1 MTNEKMEEFKLGDG
15 EFVEKMA
22 EAPVSPAEKDVVYR
36 IKTDDI
42 DRLIDSRLKLLNY
55 DKADATKK
63 VESLQD
69 QMKVQEKKQKEID
82 LIFSD
87 CMRMIEKF
95 KADIEAEQTAEK
107 IDEPHVILSGSDS
120 DDDVQF
126 IEATYEPLLV
136 ASKPTKPASDSP
148 QQPPQLLQQ
157 LQQPQP
163 LLPRPLQPVLL
174 QQSPQLMKSPIPCQ
188 VVPHSPLLSPRMRE
202 PSPVRYL
209 RVQQT
214 REPVNK
220 SLLVSPPGA
229 TAQSPSSMVLSM
241 ILNEPPLTCKQQ
253 SSPGSSQGLPVPQVS
268 MTGSLLQPRGATFTE
283 LPPKHIDLAI
293 GMKLYGRKFNDIWY
307 KGTLID
313 IQNKDRP
320 RMEHKLKVKFDG
332 KGMKILTGK
341 QVACIDVSTEILPVG
356 TRVIE
361 GEETPSNWFFAGIVA
376 EPANVRNNNRYLI
389 FFDDGYAQYCYAR
402 DVHQVVEQSANVWE
416 DIHPDSSQFIQDY
429 LSQYP
434 ERPMVR
440 LQEKQMVKT
449 EWKGK
454 WWVAHVQRVDASLV
468 QMYFDADKRV
478 EWIYRGSTRLEPL
491 YTELANAEAS
501 KVSGKGRRH
510 NIHIK
515 SRQKPFVE
523 YTRGSEEQASKSGE
537 ADIKK
542 TGDDP
547 SGQGVDTGTAGEIGT
562 KKRAVARKSISK
574 PAAPVVVHDITDDME
589 DDLPPEEKEQHQ
601 YHQASSVSDITLHRD
616 IASVLQERLDGEV
629 QDVGNC
635 LLAGGDLGEDVLGER
650 MEIEKILPIRDSDK
664 KKYKPH
670 VCCASCLRDVPDDP
684 QKFKCNNPLLI
695 PQLCGWERQIT
706 KQSNYGKRVIVY
718 RAPCAR
724 RLRTIE
730 EVDKYLAMTNSLMTI
745 DMFCFDSQLHTDTE
759 YVPVRTFCDIKDL
772 SYGKETVPI
781 SCVNGI
787 DREYPDYVEYSNQR
801 TPAKGV
807 KLNLDPSFLVGCDC
821 TDGCRDRTKC
831 RCIQLTVDATRC
843 IAENLDAGY
852 HHRRLRESLITGVYE
867 CNVNCKCDCRCSSR
881 VAQNGLQL
889 RLQVFKTEKRGWGL
903 RCLDDIPAGGFIC
916 IYVGQLLTEQG
927 ANEDGQ
933 QFGDEYLAELD
944 YIEVV
949 ERVKDGFES
958 NVDEDEG
965 IMDDISTDNSVP
977 GDDSDSTYS
986 GEKRYAHQKAKKK
999 NGVNKIVLKRE
1010 DKAWSVKCGVQEEIS
1025 GANKT
1030 QDWLNSITCSAIVIS
1045 DEEEDKAASG
1055 AKVSVNDDE
1064 LPDLDE
1070 QPLPPVSGKP
1080 RVHLAMN
1087 VDKEVHLDERGK
1099 PMHMPRVG
1107 ATHDSNSN
1115 SSAERGASHD
1125 EMKCGIEKTDDG
1137 MASLKIT
1144 EPTSLNIDDVVSE
1157 DSDDNMFTEQKDAS
1171 TAAVP
1176 EFKRTTRSQT
1186 HSRFSN
1192 LPDPKSQKHISP
1204 QQSTTVNIPVGN
1216 RRKSDFVDTVLSL
1229 SPEKRPTIST
1239 RPYFGEEFSYVMD
1252 AKSMGNLGR
1261 YLNHSCTPNVFVQ
1274 NVFVDTHD
1282 LRFPWI
1288 AFFAAQYIRAGTELT
1303 WDYNYEVGSVPGKV
1317 LYCYCGSAEC
1327 RGRLL

>member
-1 MTNEKMEEFKLGDG
+1 
-15 EFVEKMA
+15 MA
-22 EAPVSPAEKDVVYR
+22 EAPINPAEKEVVYR

-42 DRLIDSRLKLLNY
+42 DKLIDSRLKLLDY
-55 DKADATKK
+55 DKADAKK
-63 VESLQD
+63 EVESLQN
-69 QMKVQEKKQKEID
+69 QVKVQEKKQKEID

-87 CMRMIEKF
+87 CIRMIEKF
-95 KADIEAEQTAEK
+95 KAEIEAEQTVEK
-107 IDEPHVILSGSDS
+107 IDEPQVILSGSDS

-126 IEATYEPLLV
+126 IEATYEPLCV
-136 ASKPTKPASDSP
+136 AKKPIKQTETP
-148 QQPPQLLQQ
+148 QQPQQLLQQ
-157 LQQPQP
+157 LQQPPQ
-163 LLPRPLQPVLL
+163 LQRPPVLT
-174 QQSPQLMKSPIPCQ
+174 PPVPCQ
-188 VVPHSPLLSPRMRE
+188 VVPHSPLLPRM
-202 PSPVRYL
+202 PTAPTPVRFV
-209 RVQQT
+209 RIQQYEESAT
-214 REPVNK
+214 KP
-220 SLLVSPPGA
+220 LLLSPQGVITPMA
-229 TAQSPSSMVLSM
+229 STLSK
-241 ILNEPPLTCKQQ
+241 ILNEPPVICGTVTNTNQQ
-253 SSPGSSQGLPVPQVS
+253 SSPDSCLGLPLPQVS
-268 MTGSLLQPRGATFTE
+268 ITGSMLQPRGATFTE
-283 LPPKHIDLAI
+283 LPPKHIDLAV

-320 RMEHKLKVKFDG
+320 RIEHKYKVKFDG
-332 KGMKILTGK
+332 KGMKILTGR
-341 QVACIDVSTEILPVG
+341 QVACIDISTEILPVG
-356 TRVIE
+356 TRVIALYR
-361 GEETPSNWFFAGIVA
+361 GEQTSPSNWYYAGIVA
-376 EPANVRNNNRYLI
+376 EPANKRNNNRYLI
-389 FFDDGYAQYCYAR
+389 FFDDGYAQYCFTR
-402 DVHQVVEQSANVWE
+402 DVHQVVEQSANVWD

-429 LSQYP
+429 LNQYP

-454 WWVAHVQRVDASLV
+454 WWAAHVQRVDASLV

-523 YTRGSEEQASKSGE
+523 YTRGSEDQGSKSGE
-537 ADIKK
+537 TDMQK
-542 TGDDP
+542 TAKTEGATLVDVG
-547 SGQGVDTGTAGEIGT
+547 SGETGT

-574 PAAPVVVHDITDDME
+574 PTPIIVHDITDDTE
-589 DDLPPEEKEQHQ
+589 DELPVEVQEQEPYQ
-601 YHQASSVSDITLHRD
+601 PSNGSQMTLHRD
-616 IASVLQERLDGEV
+616 IATTLQERFNGEHY
-629 QDVGNC
+629 
-635 LLAGGDLGEDVLGER
+635 DLGEDALGER
-650 MEIEKILPIRDSDK
+650 VEIEKILPIRDSDK

-670 VCCASCLRDVPDDP
+670 TCSASCLKDVPDDL
-684 QKFKCNNPLLI
+684 QKFKCYNPLLI

-730 EVDKYLAMTNSLMTI
+730 EVDKYLAQTNSHMTI

-867 CNVNCKCDCRCSSR
+867 CNVNCKCDCRCTNR

-965 IMDDISTDNSVP
+965 IMDDLSTDNSVP
-977 GDDSDSTYS
+977 ADDSDSTYS
-986 GEKRYAHQKAKKK
+986 GEKRYAHQKSKKK

-1010 DKAWSVKCGVQEEIS
+1010 DKAWSVKCGVQEIS

-1030 QDWLNSITCSAIVIS
+1030 QDWLNSLSSSAIVIS
-1045 DEEEDKAASG
+1045 DEEGDKGGSG
-1055 AKVSVNDDE
+1055 GRAMVNDDE

-1070 QPLPPVSGKP
+1070 QPLPPVSSKHK
-1080 RVHLAMN
+1080 VEH
-1087 VDKEVHLDERGK
+1087 
-1099 PMHMPRVG
+1099 VG
-1107 ATHDSNSN
+1107 
-1115 SSAERGASHD
+1115 SHND
-1125 EMKCGIEKTDDG
+1125 EMKGIIEKTDDG

-1157 DSDDNMFTEQKDAS
+1157 DSDDNMFTEQKDVS
-1171 TAAVP
+1171 TAALP

-1186 HSRFSN
+1186 QSRFSN

-1204 QQSTTVNIPVGN
+1204 QQNPTIDTPTGQPKKI
-1216 RRKSDFVDTVLSL
+1216 DFVDTVLSP